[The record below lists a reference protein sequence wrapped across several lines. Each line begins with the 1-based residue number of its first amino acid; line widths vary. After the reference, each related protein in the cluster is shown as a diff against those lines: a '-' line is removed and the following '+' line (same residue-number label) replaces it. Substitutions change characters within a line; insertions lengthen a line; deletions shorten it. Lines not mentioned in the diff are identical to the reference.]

1 MNLFPS
7 RITGIALALSLAAC
21 GQSSGIGTP
30 VAVAPTQPDPLTS
43 APPTTAKCEVSG
55 TETQPPAIKHV
66 FLYLVENMDFD
77 PVYGPG
83 STAEYLN
90 KTLVPKGMLMRQ
102 LFGTAHA
109 STGNYISLIS
119 GQAPNPAINGDCAVW
134 ADFRGT
140 GTAAN
145 GQAIGQGCVFP
156 TRVKHIGDELES
168 AGLTWK
174 AYGEDY
180 NLEKRGGTTS
190 GQTAQCIYP
199 DIDAN
204 DNTNSTDASEN
215 YATRH
220 NPFLFF
226 HNVIDNKAR
235 CEAHTRDLEE
245 LRTDLKSA
253 ATTPNYN
260 LIVANNCSN
269 GHDASCQKLGPD
281 GKVLPGG
288 LAGVDGFLKE
298 WVPLI
303 MASPAYQ
310 DGGMIIIMGDENGF
324 SSADACCGNDNPTNV
339 GPNTATPGLFG
350 LGGGRY
356 GGVILSKFVAPG
368 SVNDN
373 KYNHYSILRS
383 MENIFDTAGNG
394 YLGFAGL
401 DDPKMKAFGEDVY
414 NCGG

>member
-1 MNLFPS
+1 MS
-7 RITGIALALSLAAC
+7 
-21 GQSSGIGTP
+21 
-30 VAVAPTQPDPLTS
+30 
-43 APPTTAKCEVSG
+43 
-55 TETQPPAIKHV
+55 
-66 FLYLVENMDFD
+66 FD
-77 PVYGPG
+77 DVYGPG
-83 STAEYLN
+83 SPAEYLN
-90 KTLVPKGMLMRQ
+90 KTLVPQGMLMKG
-102 LFGTAHA
+102 LYGTTHA

-119 GQAPNPAINGDCAVW
+119 GQGPNPLINADCAIW

-140 GTAAN
+140 GFAAN

-156 TRVKHIGDELES
+156 TTVRHIGDDLED

-180 NLEKRGGTTS
+180 NLEKNGGSRS
-190 GQTAQCIYP
+190 GQTAQCKYP

-204 DNTNSTDASEN
+204 DDTNGTDETEN

-226 HNVIDNKAR
+226 HNVIDDKPR

-245 LRTDLKSA
+245 LRADLKSA
-253 ATTPNYN
+253 STTPNYT

-269 GHDASCQKLGPD
+269 GHDGSCVKLGPN
-281 GKVLPGG
+281 GETLPGG
-288 LAGVDGFLKE
+288 VEGVDGFLKE

-310 DGGMIIIMGDENGF
+310 DGGMIIIMGDENDF
-324 SSADACCGNDNPTNV
+324 STAEACCGEDDPANL

-350 LGGGRY
+350 LGGGNY
-356 GGVILSKFVAPG
+356 GGVILSKYVKPG
-368 SVNDN
+368 SVNEN

-383 MENIFDTAGNG
+383 MENLFHLTDNG

-401 DDPKMKAFGEDVY
+401 DDPDMKAFGEDVY